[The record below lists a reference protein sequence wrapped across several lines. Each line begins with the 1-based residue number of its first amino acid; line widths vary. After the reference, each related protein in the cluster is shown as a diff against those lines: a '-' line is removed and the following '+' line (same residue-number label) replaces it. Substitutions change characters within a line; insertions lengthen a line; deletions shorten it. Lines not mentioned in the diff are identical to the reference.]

1 MIVRIEIMHKDKIY
15 VQAGYTSYTRLHPIH
30 KRSKSSSA
38 SYHTVTNKIERTD
51 GTAIVTL
58 YSGCTK
64 TNIKDIIRFIKVN
77 RIKNVYFFIED
88 VFRLYSK
95 KHQFTYLETYV
106 LDYDQKSVRSL
117 ELDMISTIISKTKCN
132 YKIYHCE
139 QNADIVGENYNLEI
153 NYFDWFFLDCIDIK
167 NSGKQ
172 RKYIESKIP
181 IKHKISCFNLRRD
194 WHRTIIMSLI
204 KDFDGTFSLND
215 SYTTKELITNPA
227 IPLKNFGRPISKRIV
242 KGNKSLLESP
252 ILWDAA
258 PDKNGKI
265 TAPTHKNQLDNTG
278 AIAASFVNVVTETRF
293 ASSMPN
299 VSEKTLKPILV
310 KRPFIMVGP
319 VGTLA
324 HLRELGFKTFS
335 KWWDEGYDSITDH
348 SKRLEMIYKI
358 IESINDMP
366 LDDLNTLL
374 EDMNSV
380 LEHNFN
386 NMLKLGEQM
395 GKNLD

>member
-1 MIVRIEIMHKDKIY
+1 
-15 VQAGYTSYTRLHPIH
+15 
-30 KRSKSSSA
+30 
-38 SYHTVTNKIERTD
+38 
-51 GTAIVTL
+51 
-58 YSGCTK
+58 
-64 TNIKDIIRFIKVN
+64 
-77 RIKNVYFFIED
+77 
-88 VFRLYSK
+88 
-95 KHQFTYLETYV
+95 
-106 LDYDQKSVRSL
+106 
-117 ELDMISTIISKTKCN
+117 
-132 YKIYHCE
+132 
-139 QNADIVGENYNLEI
+139 
-153 NYFDWFFLDCIDIK
+153 
-167 NSGKQ
+167 
-172 RKYIESKIP
+172 
-181 IKHKISCFNLRRD
+181 
-194 WHRTIIMSLI
+194 MSLI

-335 KWWDEGYDSITDH
+335 NWWDEGYDSITDH